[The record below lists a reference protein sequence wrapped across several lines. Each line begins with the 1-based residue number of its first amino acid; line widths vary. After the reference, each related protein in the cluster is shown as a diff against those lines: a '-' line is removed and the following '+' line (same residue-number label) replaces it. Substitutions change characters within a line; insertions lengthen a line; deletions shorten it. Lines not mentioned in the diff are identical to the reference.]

1 MSDRAS
7 ILIVDD
13 EESMRDACRQVL
25 APEGFALKEASSGD
39 GVLEMIRHES
49 FDLVILD
56 LKMPG
61 MDGMEILRRL
71 HEESPDTAAIV
82 ITGYPTVESAV
93 EAMKLGAADFLPK
106 PFTPDV
112 LRLTVRRTLRGA
124 QMARENLLLKSQ
136 LEECRGGD
144 YELVGQ
150 SEPMRQIHDLVR
162 RVGPTDSTVLITG
175 ESGTGKELVA
185 RAIRDH
191 SPRRDKPFV
200 TVDCGSLVGTLF
212 ESELFGH
219 AKGSFTGATSMKH
232 GRFELA
238 NGGTIFFDEI
248 ANVSP
253 DIQVKLLRVIQEREF
268 TRVGATQVIPVD
280 VRILAATSRN
290 LPDEI
295 REGRFR
301 EDLFY
306 RLCVVPIVLPPLR
319 QRREDIPLLADHF
332 LQKHGNRA
340 RDGVGGF
347 TKEALEALVKHDWPG
362 NVRELGNAIERA
374 IVLARGDMITAAD
387 LLYYGPLVKPGASG
401 NGLAPLA
408 FMEKEHIARVLRHHA
423 GNRTA
428 AAKTLGIDRK
438 TLWRKIREYGLDS
451 EVDGADRP
459 TTVAERPA
467 GRPLSAT

>member
-1 MSDRAS
+1 VNHSAS

-13 EESMRDACRQVL
+13 EQSMREACREVL
-25 APEGFALKEASSGD
+25 ASDGFILQEASSGEKALD
-39 GVLEMIRHES
+39 ILGQQA
-49 FDLVILD
+49 FDLLILD
-56 LKMPG
+56 LKMPHA
-61 MDGMEILRRL
+61 DGMEILRAVQQ
-71 HEESPDTAAIV
+71 ESPGTATVV
-82 ITGYPTVESAV
+82 ITGYPSIDTAV

-112 LRLTVRRTLRGA
+112 LRLTVRRVLNGQRV
-124 QMARENLLLKSQ
+124 ARENQLLRSQ
-136 LEECRGGD
+136 LEESRGKSF
-144 YELVGQ
+144 ELIGQ
-150 SEPMRQIHDLVR
+150 SVAMLQILDLVR

-200 TVDCGSLVGTLF
+200 TVDCGALVGTLF

-219 AKGSFTGATSMKH
+219 VKGSFTGATSMKH

-248 ANVSP
+248 ANVST
-253 DIQVKLLRVIQEREF
+253 DIQAKLLRVIQEREF
-268 TRVGATQVIPVD
+268 TRVGATQVIPID

-295 REGRFR
+295 REDRFR

-306 RLCVVPIVLPPLR
+306 RLCVVPIILPPLR
-319 QRREDIPLLADHF
+319 QRREDIPLLARYF
-332 LQKHGNRA
+332 LQKHGVRQGNKIR
-340 RDGVGGF
+340 GF
-347 TKEALEALVKHDWPG
+347 SEEALEALVRHDWPG
-362 NVRELGNAIERA
+362 NVRELENAIERA
-374 IVLARGDMITAAD
+374 VVLARADVITPAD
-387 LLYYGPLVKPGASG
+387 LLYYGPLLKPEADGDHLPA
-401 NGLAPLA
+401 LANV
-408 FMEKEHIARVLRHHA
+408 EKEHIARTLRHHA

-438 TLWRKIREYGLDS
+438 TLWRKIQAYGLDK
-451 EVDGADRP
+451 
-459 TTVAERPA
+459 AEGTKIP
-467 GRPLSAT
+467 

>member
-1 MSDRAS
+1 VSDQSR

-13 EESMRDACRQVL
+13 EEAMRDACGQVL
-25 APEGFALKEASSGD
+25 SPEGFSLQEASSGD
-39 GVLEMIRHES
+39 KALEAIRRES

-61 MDGMEILRRL
+61 VDGIEILKIL
-71 HEESPDTAAIV
+71 QQESPGTAAVV
-82 ITGYPTVESAV
+82 ITGYPSVESAV

-112 LRLTVRRTLRGA
+112 LRLTIRRTLRGA
-124 QMARENLLLKSQ
+124 RMARENLLLKSQ

-144 YELVGQ
+144 YELIGQ
-150 SEPMRQIHDLVR
+150 SEAMCQIHDLVR
-162 RVGPTDSTVLITG
+162 RVAPTDSTVLITG

-185 RAIRDH
+185 RAIRNH
-191 SPRRDKPFV
+191 SPRREKPFV

-219 AKGSFTGATSMKH
+219 VKGSFTGATCLKH

-238 NGGTIFFDEI
+238 DGGTIFFDEI
-248 ANVSP
+248 ANVGP
-253 DIQVKLLRVIQEREF
+253 EIQTKLLRVIQEREF

-295 REGRFR
+295 RDNRFR

-306 RLCVVPIVLPPLR
+306 RLCVVPLVLPPLR
-319 QRREDIPLLADHF
+319 QRREDIPLLAEHF
-332 LQKHGNRA
+332 LQKHNGRR
-340 RDGVGGF
+340 RDKTRGF
-347 TKEALEALVKHDWPG
+347 TKEALEALMKHDWPG
-362 NVRELGNAIERA
+362 NVRELENAIERA
-374 IVLARGDMITAAD
+374 IVLARGDKIGVAD
-387 LLYYGPLVKPGASG
+387 LLYYGPLVKSENSG
-401 NGLAPLA
+401 HDIVPLA
-408 FMEKEHIARVLRHHA
+408 SVEKEHIAKVLRYHA

-428 AAKTLGIDRK
+428 AARTLGIDRK
-438 TLWRKIREYGLDS
+438 TLVRKIREYSLTD
-451 EVDGADRP
+451 
-459 TTVAERPA
+459 
-467 GRPLSAT
+467 

>member
-1 MSDRAS
+1 MSAGSS

-13 EESMRDACRQVL
+13 EQVMRDACREVL
-25 APEGFALKEASSGD
+25 AAEGFSLNEASSGD
-39 GVLEMIRHES
+39 GALDIIGRQS
-49 FDLVILD
+49 FDLMILD
-56 LKMPG
+56 LKMPRVN
-61 MDGMEILRRL
+61 GMEILRRV
-71 HEESPDTAAIV
+71 HAESPGTATVV
-82 ITGYPTVESAV
+82 ITGYPSVDSAV

-106 PFTPDV
+106 PFTPEV
-112 LRLTVRRTLRGA
+112 LRLTVRRVLHGA
-124 QMARENLLLKSQ
+124 RMARENQLLWSQ
-136 LEECRGGD
+136 LEEYRGRGYD
-144 YELVGQ
+144 LIGQ
-150 SEPMRQIHDLVR
+150 SAAMRQIYDLVQ

-200 TVDCGSLVGTLF
+200 TVDCGALVGTLF

-219 AKGSFTGATSMKH
+219 VKGSFTGATSMKH

-238 NGGTIFFDEI
+238 NGGIIFFDEI
-248 ANVSP
+248 ANVST

-306 RLCVVPIVLPPLR
+306 RLCVVPIILPPLR
-319 QRREDIPLLADHF
+319 QRREDIPLLARHF
-332 LQKHGNRA
+332 LQKHGNR
-340 RDGVGGF
+340 RGNRVRGF
-347 TKEALEALVKHDWPG
+347 SDEALDVLSRHDWPG
-362 NVRELGNAIERA
+362 NVRELENAVERA
-374 IVLARGDMITAAD
+374 IILARGETITPAD
-387 LLYYGPLVKPGASG
+387 LVYYGPLMKPEAAADS
-401 NGLAPLA
+401 LSSLTDV
-408 FMEKEHIARVLRHHA
+408 EKEHITRALRHHA

-428 AAKTLGIDRK
+428 AAKSLGIDRK
-438 TLWRKIREYGLDS
+438 TLWRKIHAYGLD
-451 EVDGADRP
+451 G
-459 TTVAERPA
+459 
-467 GRPLSAT
+467 

>member
-1 MSDRAS
+1 
-7 ILIVDD
+7 V
-13 EESMRDACRQVL
+13 
-25 APEGFALKEASSGD
+25 
-39 GVLEMIRHES
+39 
-49 FDLVILD
+49 
-56 LKMPG
+56 
-61 MDGMEILRRL
+61 
-71 HEESPDTAAIV
+71 V
-82 ITGYPTVESAV
+82 ITGYPSIDTAV

-112 LRLTVRRTLRGA
+112 LRLTVRRVLNGA
-124 QMARENLLLKSQ
+124 RMARENQLLRSQ
-136 LEECRGGD
+136 LEESRCKNFD
-144 YELVGQ
+144 LIGQ
-150 SEPMRQIHDLVR
+150 SAVMLQIHDLVQ

-191 SPRRDKPFV
+191 SPRHDKPFV
-200 TVDCGSLVGTLF
+200 TVDCGALVGALF

-219 AKGSFTGATSMKH
+219 IKGSFTGATSMKH

-268 TRVGATQVIPVD
+268 TRVGATQVIPID

-290 LPDEI
+290 LPVEI

-306 RLCVVPIVLPPLR
+306 RLCVVPIILPPLR
-319 QRREDIPLLADHF
+319 QRRDDIPLLARYF
-332 LQKHGNRA
+332 LQKHSVRRGNRI
-340 RDGVGGF
+340 RGF
-347 TKEALEALVKHDWPG
+347 SDEALDALVTHDWPG
-362 NVRELGNAIERA
+362 NVRELENAIERA
-374 IVLARGDMITAAD
+374 MVLARGDVIMPAD
-387 LLYYGPLVKPGASG
+387 LLYYGPHLKPDADVDNLSPLV
-401 NGLAPLA
+401 NV
-408 FMEKEHIARVLRHHA
+408 EKEHIARALRYHA

-438 TLWRKIREYGLDS
+438 TLWRKIQAYGLNNS
-451 EVDGADRP
+451 KKSKIP
-459 TTVAERPA
+459 
-467 GRPLSAT
+467 

>member
-1 MSDRAS
+1 VSERIS

-13 EESMRDACRQVL
+13 DEAMRDACRQVL
-25 APEGFALKEASSGD
+25 AGDGLVLKEAPSGQEGLD
-39 GVLEMIRHES
+39 AIGREA
-49 FDLVILD
+49 FDLVIVD

-61 MDGMEILRRL
+61 VDGIQILRYL
-71 HEESPDTAAIV
+71 QEQSPSTAVVV
-82 ITGYPTVESAV
+82 ITGYATVESAV

-112 LRLTVRRTLRGA
+112 LRLTVRRAFRGVR
-124 QMARENLLLKSQ
+124 MTKENLLLKSQ
-136 LEECRGGD
+136 LRQCRSED

-150 SEPMRQIHDLVR
+150 SDAMRQIYDLVR
-162 RVGPTDSTVLITG
+162 RAGPTDSTVLITG

-200 TVDCGSLVGTLF
+200 TVDCGALVGTLF

-219 AKGSFTGATSMKH
+219 VRGSFTGATSMKH
-232 GRFELA
+232 GRLELA

-248 ANVSP
+248 ANVGP
-253 DIQVKLLRVIQEREF
+253 DIQAKLLRMIQEREF
-268 TRVGATQVIPVD
+268 ARVGATQVMPID
-280 VRILAATSRN
+280 IRILAATSRN

-319 QRREDIPLLADHF
+319 QRREDIPILANHF
-332 LQKHGNRA
+332 LHKHR
-340 RDGVGGF
+340 RRWRHEMRGF
-347 TKEALEALVKHDWPG
+347 SKEALEALVRHDWPG
-362 NVRELGNAIERA
+362 NVRELENAVERA
-374 IVLARGDMITAAD
+374 IVLARSETITPAEIP
-387 LLYYGPLVKPGASG
+387 YYGV
-401 NGLAPLA
+401 LADSKAKVGDPVPLA
-408 FMEKEHIARVLRHHA
+408 LLEREHIARVLERHA

-438 TLWRKIREYGLDS
+438 TLHRKIRAYGL
-451 EVDGADRP
+451 AP
-459 TTVAERPA
+459 
-467 GRPLSAT
+467 

>member
-1 MSDRAS
+1 VSGGAS

-13 EESMRDACRQVL
+13 EQVMREACREVL
-25 APEGFALKEASSGD
+25 APEGFSLREASSGE
-39 GVLEMIRHES
+39 GALAIIGQQS
-49 FDLVILD
+49 FDLMILD
-56 LKMPG
+56 LKMPSV
-61 MDGMEILRRL
+61 DGMEILRRV
-71 HEESPDTAAIV
+71 HRESPGTATVV
-82 ITGYPTVESAV
+82 ITGFPSVDSAV

-112 LRLTVRRTLRGA
+112 LRLTVRRALHGA
-124 QMARENLLLKSQ
+124 RMTRENQLLWSQ
-136 LEECRGGD
+136 LEDYRGRS

-150 SEPMRQIHDLVR
+150 SAAMRQILDLVQ

-200 TVDCGSLVGTLF
+200 TVDSGALVGTLF

-219 AKGSFTGATSMKH
+219 VKGSFTGATSLKH

-238 NGGTIFFDEI
+238 NGGIIFFDEI

-306 RLCVVPIVLPPLR
+306 RLCVVPIILPPLR
-319 QRREDIPLLADHF
+319 QRREDIPLLAKHF
-332 LQKHGNRA
+332 LQKHAGRRGNR
-340 RDGVGGF
+340 VEGF
-347 TKEALEALVKHDWPG
+347 STEALQVLAAHDWPG
-362 NVRELGNAIERA
+362 NVRELENAVERA
-374 IVLARGDMITAAD
+374 IILARGETITPAD
-387 LLYYGPLVKPGASG
+387 LVYYGPLMKPEDASQ
-401 NGLAPLA
+401 APSPLA
-408 FMEKEHIARVLRHHA
+408 DVEKEHIGRALRFHS

-438 TLWRKIREYGLDS
+438 TLWRKIQAYGLD
-451 EVDGADRP
+451 D
-459 TTVAERPA
+459 
-467 GRPLSAT
+467 L